1 MHTPVCRHVK
11 INGRQCKSPALT
23 GSPLCYF
30 HAKLHKRHR
39 KLRDSAPENAEA
51 ATGSLVGLPETGPIT
66 PKNVVAAQ
74 ASLRLALP
82 ALEDADSV
90 QVSISLV
97 IAALASGQI
106 EPSRARVL
114 LYGLQLASANARST
128 TTEPFNVVRHITLL
142 QVRPRPRLG
151 LELQSSHRNY
161 PPELRSNLSV
171 VLRRRSVP

>member
-1 MHTPVCRHVK
+1 MHTPICRHVK

-39 KLRDSAPENAEA
+39 KLRDSAPETAET
-51 ATGSLVGLPETGPIT
+51 ATESLVGLPEIAPIA
-66 PKNVVAAQ
+66 PKSVVTAQ

-97 IAALASGQI
+97 IAALADGRI
-106 EPSRARVL
+106 EPARARIL
-114 LYGLQLASANARST
+114 LYGLQLASANVRST
-128 TTEPFNVVRHITLL
+128 ITEPYSVVRRITHSKS
-142 QVRPRPRLG
+142 G
-151 LELQSSHRNY
+151 LDLAA
-161 PPELRSNLSV
+161 PAP
-171 VLRRRSVP
+171 

>member
-1 MHTPVCRHVK
+1 MPFHWTPAPRGVGGRCPEIPMHAPICRHIK

-23 GSPLCYF
+23 SSPLCYF

-39 KLRDSAPENAEA
+39 KLRDSAPENAET
-51 ATGSLVGLPETGPIT
+51 ATGSLVGLPGTGPIA
-66 PKNVVAAQ
+66 PKNVAAAH

-97 IAALASGQI
+97 IAALADGQI

-114 LYGLQLASANARST
+114 LYGLQLASANVRST
-128 TTEPFNVVRHITLL
+128 ITEPFHVVRHIT
-142 QVRPRPRLG
+142 RSKSG
-151 LELQSSHRNY
+151 LDLAAPAQGF
-161 PPELRSNLSV
+161 
-171 VLRRRSVP
+171 